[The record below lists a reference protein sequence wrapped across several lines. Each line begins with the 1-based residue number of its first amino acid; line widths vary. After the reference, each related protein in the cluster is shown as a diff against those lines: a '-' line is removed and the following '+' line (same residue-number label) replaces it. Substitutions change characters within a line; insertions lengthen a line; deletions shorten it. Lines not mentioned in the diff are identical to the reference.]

1 MSGSEC
7 PSVAEGIALTIA
19 SNGGR
24 GPRLPVPVLAAAAYS
39 TAGRGLLKR
48 GLKAWGLSAGTNW
61 GVSAAVLAA
70 GAVNVAVLGYIAHKL
85 YRSCVV
91 QLETYQQLRCSHER
105 CWQLATQVSTN
116 SVQQLV
122 MVGTQPH
129 ASTCECWLTS
139 HAESVLLP

>member
-19 SNGGR
+19 SSGGR

-48 GLKAWGLSAGTNW
+48 GLKAWGLSAGSNW

-85 YRSCVV
+85 YRNCVV
-91 QLETYQQLRCSHER
+91 QLETYQQLKSSHER
-105 CWQLATQVSTN
+105 CWQLATQVSTITFAV
-116 SVQQLV
+116 S
-122 MVGTQPH
+122 
-129 ASTCECWLTS
+129 
-139 HAESVLLP
+139 